1 MVLMGQKDITQK
13 NFEAY
18 NDVFSDIVNGT
29 LFDGREVIKPEA
41 LVDAMAKSQYK
52 ADDNVIHEQERDV
65 AKYWTDKN
73 CYIRLALLGV
83 ENQLA
88 IDMDMPLRVIG
99 YDGSSYRDEM
109 NQDKIV
115 IDEATGKKHKIRH
128 ERYPVV
134 TIVLYFGKT
143 PWKKPL
149 RLYDVLK
156 ISDELKPFVSDY
168 KINLIDVPRLTGEQ
182 VEKFTSDFQIIADYF
197 VQLNESNDY
206 VPKEKTIR
214 HTDSFLKL
222 MSVLTQDDKYV
233 EMSKEISHG
242 KEGFNMCEVLDRAE
256 ARGEARGQAIG
267 EARGKAIGEAMGE
280 ARGKAIG
287 EARGKT
293 IGALNKTVEILRVII
308 AKNSWSKEQA
318 MEFIGIPKSEFAKY
332 AALL

>member
-1 MVLMGQKDITQK
+1 MLMGQKDITQK

-29 LFDGREVIKPEA
+29 LFDGREVIKSEA
-41 LVDAMAKSQYK
+41 LVDAMTKSQYK

-109 NQDKIV
+109 NRDEVV
-115 IDEATGKKHKIRH
+115 IDEGTGKKHKIRH
-128 ERYPVV
+128 KRYPIV

-149 RLYDVLK
+149 SLYDVLE
-156 ISDELKPFVSDY
+156 IPDDLKPFVNDY
-168 KINLIDVPRLTGEQ
+168 KINLIDVPRLTRKQ

-206 VPKEKTIR
+206 VPKDKTIR
-214 HTDSFLKL
+214 HADSFLKL
-222 MSVLTQDDKYV
+222 MSVLTQDNKYV
-233 EMSKEISHG
+233 EMGKKISHEM
-242 KEGFNMCEVLDRAE
+242 EGFNMCKVLDRAE
-256 ARGEARGQAIG
+256 AR
-267 EARGKAIGEAMGE
+267 GE

-287 EARGKT
+287 EARGKA
-293 IGALNKTVEILRVII
+293 IGALNNTVEILRVII

>member
-1 MVLMGQKDITQK
+1 MIMGQKDITQK

-128 ERYPVV
+128 ERYPVI

-168 KINLIDVPRLTGEQ
+168 KINLIDVPRLTRKQ

-197 VQLNESNDY
+197 VQLNENNDY
-206 VPKEKTIR
+206 VPKEKTIK
-214 HTDSFLKL
+214 HADSFLKL
-222 MSVLTQDDKYV
+222 MSVLTQDDKYA
-233 EMSKEISHG
+233 EMGRKISH
-242 KEGFNMCEVLDRAE
+242 KMEGFNMCKVLDRAE
-256 ARGEARGQAIG
+256 AR
-267 EARGKAIGEAMGE
+267 GE

-287 EARGKT
+287 EARGKA
-293 IGALNKTVEILRVII
+293 IGALNNTVEILRVII

>member
-1 MVLMGQKDITQK
+1 MGQKDITQK

-128 ERYPVV
+128 ERYPVI

-149 RLYDVLK
+149 SLYDVLK
-156 ISDELKPFVSDY
+156 ISDELKPFVNDY

-197 VQLNESNDY
+197 VQLNENNDY
-206 VPKEKTIR
+206 VPKEKTIK
-214 HTDSFLKL
+214 HADSFLKL
-222 MSVLTQDDKYV
+222 MSVLTQDNKYV
-233 EMSKEISHG
+233 EMGRELSHD
-242 KEGFNMCEVLDRAE
+242 KEGINMCEVLD
-256 ARGEARGQAIG
+256 
-267 EARGKAIGEAMGE
+267 KVE

-287 EARGKT
+287 EARGIAIGEARGEARGKAIGKT

>member
-1 MVLMGQKDITQK
+1 MGQKDITQK

-88 IDMDMPLRVIG
+88 IDMDMPLRVMG

-128 ERYPVV
+128 ERYPVI

-168 KINLIDVPRLTGEQ
+168 KINLIDVPRLTRKQ

-197 VQLNESNDY
+197 VQLNENNDY
-206 VPKEKTIR
+206 VPKDKTIK
-214 HTDSFLKL
+214 HADSFLKL
-222 MSVLTQDDKYV
+222 MSVLTQDDKYA
-233 EMSKEISHG
+233 EMGRKISH
-242 KEGFNMCEVLDRAE
+242 KMEGFNMCKVLDRAE
-256 ARGEARGQAIG
+256 AR
-267 EARGKAIGEAMGE
+267 GE

>member
-1 MVLMGQKDITQK
+1 M
-13 NFEAY
+13 
-18 NDVFSDIVNGT
+18 
-29 LFDGREVIKPEA
+29 
-41 LVDAMAKSQYK
+41 
-52 ADDNVIHEQERDV
+52 
-65 AKYWTDKN
+65 
-73 CYIRLALLGV
+73 GV

-88 IDMDMPLRVIG
+88 IDMDMPLRVMG

-109 NQDKIV
+109 NQDEIV
-115 IDEATGKKHKIRH
+115 IDEGTGKKRKIRH
-128 ERYPVV
+128 KRYPVV

-149 RLYDVLK
+149 SLYDVLE
-156 ISDELKPFVSDY
+156 ISDDLKPFVSDY

-197 VQLNESNDY
+197 VQLSKNNDY
-206 VPKEKTIR
+206 VPKDKTIK
-214 HTDSFLKL
+214 HADSFLKL

-233 EMSKEISHG
+233 EMGKKISHEM
-242 KEGFNMCEVLDRAE
+242 EGFNMCKVLDKAE
-256 ARGEARGQAIG
+256 ARG

-287 EARGKT
+287 
-293 IGALNKTVEILRVII
+293 ALNNTVEILRVII

>member
-1 MVLMGQKDITQK
+1 MGQKDITQK

-29 LFDGREVIKPEA
+29 IFDGREVIKPEA
-41 LVDAMAKSQYK
+41 LVDVAVKSQYK

-109 NQDKIV
+109 NQDEIV
-115 IDEATGKKHKIRH
+115 IDEGTGKKHKIRH
-128 ERYPVV
+128 ERYPVI

-149 RLYDVLK
+149 SLYDVLK
-156 ISDELKPFVSDY
+156 ISDELKPFVNDY

-206 VPKEKTIR
+206 VPKEKTIK
-214 HTDSFLKL
+214 HADSFLKL

-233 EMSKEISHG
+233 EMGKKISHEM
-242 KEGFNMCEVLDRAE
+242 EGFNMCKVLDRAE

-267 EARGKAIGEAMGE
+267 EARGKAIGEAM
-280 ARGKAIG
+280 G

>member
-1 MVLMGQKDITQK
+1 MGQKDITQK

-29 LFDGREVIKPEA
+29 LFDGREVIKPES
-41 LVDAMAKSQYK
+41 LVDAVAKSQYK
-52 ADDNVIHEQERDV
+52 ADDNVIHEQERDI
-65 AKYWTDKN
+65 AKYWIDEN

-109 NQDKIV
+109 NQDEIV
-115 IDEATGKKHKIRH
+115 IDERTGKKHKIRH

-149 RLYDVLK
+149 SLYDVLK
-156 ISDELKPFVSDY
+156 ISDNLKPFVNDY

-182 VEKFTSDFQIIADYF
+182 VEKFASDFQIIADYF

-206 VPKEKTIR
+206 VPKDKTIK
-214 HTDSFLKL
+214 HADSFLKL

-233 EMSKEISHG
+233 EMGKKISNEM
-242 KEGFNMCEVLDRAE
+242 EGFNMCKVLDRAE
-256 ARGEARGQAIG
+256 ARGEARGQAI
-267 EARGKAIGEAMGE
+267 GE

>member
-1 MVLMGQKDITQK
+1 MGQKDITQK

-109 NQDKIV
+109 NQDEIF
-115 IDEATGKKHKIRH
+115 IDEETGKKHKIRH
-128 ERYPVV
+128 KRYPVV

-149 RLYDVLK
+149 SLYDVLE
-156 ISDELKPFVSDY
+156 ISDDLKPFVNDY

-206 VPKEKTIR
+206 VPKKKTIK
-214 HTDSFLKL
+214 HADSFLKL

-233 EMSKEISHG
+233 EMGRKISNEM
-242 KEGFNMCEVLDRAE
+242 EGFNMCKVLDRAE
-256 ARGEARGQAIG
+256 ARGEARGQAI
-267 EARGKAIGEAMGE
+267 GE

>member
-1 MVLMGQKDITQK
+1 MGQKDITQK

-52 ADDNVIHEQERDV
+52 ADDNVIHEQERDI
-65 AKYWTDKN
+65 AKYWIDEN

-109 NQDKIV
+109 NQDEIV
-115 IDEATGKKHKIRH
+115 IDERTGKKHKIRH

-149 RLYDVLK
+149 SLYDVLK
-156 ISDELKPFVSDY
+156 ISDNLKPFVNDY

-206 VPKEKTIR
+206 VPKEKTIK
-214 HTDSFLKL
+214 HADSFLKL

-233 EMSKEISHG
+233 EMGKKISNEM
-242 KEGFNMCEVLDRAE
+242 EGFNMCKVLDRAE
-256 ARGEARGQAIG
+256 ARGEARGQAI
-267 EARGKAIGEAMGE
+267 GE

>member
-1 MVLMGQKDITQK
+1 MGQKDITQK

-18 NDVFSDIVNGT
+18 NAVFSDIVNGT
-29 LFDGREVIKPEA
+29 LFDGREVVKPGA

-88 IDMDMPLRVIG
+88 ID
-99 YDGSSYRDEM
+99 
-109 NQDKIV
+109 
-115 IDEATGKKHKIRH
+115 
-128 ERYPVV
+128 
-134 TIVLYFGKT
+134 
-143 PWKKPL
+143 
-149 RLYDVLK
+149 
-156 ISDELKPFVSDY
+156 
-168 KINLIDVPRLTGEQ
+168 
-182 VEKFTSDFQIIADYF
+182 
-197 VQLNESNDY
+197 
-206 VPKEKTIR
+206 KEKTIK
-214 HTDSFLKL
+214 HADSFLKL
-222 MSVLTQDDKYV
+222 MSVLTQDDKYA
-233 EMSKEISHG
+233 EISREISHDE
-242 KEGFNMCEVLDRAE
+242 EGFNMCEVLDKAE
-256 ARGEARGQAIG
+256 ARGEARG
-267 EARGKAIGEAMGE
+267 KVIGEAMGE

>member
-1 MVLMGQKDITQK
+1 MGQKDITQK

-52 ADDNVIHEQERDV
+52 ADDNVIHEQERDI
-65 AKYWTDKN
+65 AKYWIDEN

-109 NQDKIV
+109 NQDEIV
-115 IDEATGKKHKIRH
+115 IDERTGKKHKIRH

-149 RLYDVLK
+149 SLYDVLK
-156 ISDELKPFVSDY
+156 ISDNLKPFVNDY

-206 VPKEKTIR
+206 VPKNKTIR

-222 MSVLTQDDKYV
+222 MSVLTQDNKYV
-233 EMSKEISHG
+233 EMGRELSHD

>member
-1 MVLMGQKDITQK
+1 MGQKDITQK
-13 NFEAY
+13 NFEAYFEAY

-83 ENQLA
+83 ENKLA

-109 NQDKIV
+109 NQDEIV
-115 IDEATGKKHKIRH
+115 TDEETGKKHKIRH
-128 ERYPVV
+128 KRYPVV
-134 TIVLYFGKT
+134 TIVLYFGKV

-149 RLYDVLK
+149 SLYDVLE
-156 ISDELKPFVSDY
+156 ISDDLKPFVNDY

-197 VQLNESNDY
+197 VQLSKNKDY
-206 VPKEKTIR
+206 VPKDKIIR

-222 MSVLTQDDKYV
+222 MSVLTQDNKYV
-233 EMSKEISHG
+233 EMGRKIFHEM
-242 KEGFNMCEVLDRAE
+242 EGINMCKVLDKAE
-256 ARGEARGQAIG
+256 ARGEARG
-267 EARGKAIGEAMGE
+267 
-280 ARGKAIG
+280 
-287 EARGKT
+287 
-293 IGALNKTVEILRVII
+293 ALNNTVEILRVII
-308 AKNSWSKEQA
+308 ATNSWSKEQA

>member
-1 MVLMGQKDITQK
+1 MGQKDITQK

-29 LFDGREVIKPEA
+29 LFDGREVIKPES
-41 LVDAMAKSQYK
+41 LVDAVAKSQYK
-52 ADDNVIHEQERDV
+52 ADDNVIHEQERDI
-65 AKYWTDKN
+65 AKYWIDEN

-99 YDGSSYRDEM
+99 YDGSSYRDEI
-109 NQDKIV
+109 NHDEIV
-115 IDEATGKKHKIRH
+115 IDKRTGKKHKIRH

-149 RLYDVLK
+149 SLYDVLK
-156 ISDELKPFVSDY
+156 ISDNLKPFVNDY

-197 VQLNESNDY
+197 VQLSKNKDY
-206 VPKEKTIR
+206 VPKDKTIR

-222 MSVLTQDDKYV
+222 MSVLTQDNKYV
-233 EMSKEISHG
+233 EMGRELSHD
-242 KEGFNMCEVLDRAE
+242 KEGFNMCEVLDRA
-256 ARGEARGQAIG
+256 

-308 AKNSWSKEQA
+308 SKNSWSKEQA

>member
-1 MVLMGQKDITQK
+1 MGQKDITQK

-128 ERYPVV
+128 ERYPVI

-149 RLYDVLK
+149 SLYDVLK
-156 ISDELKPFVSDY
+156 ISDELKPFVNDY
-168 KINLIDVPRLTGEQ
+168 KINLIDVSRLTGEQ

-206 VPKEKTIR
+206 VPKEKTIK
-214 HTDSFLKL
+214 HADSFLKL

-233 EMSKEISHG
+233 EMGKKISHEM
-242 KEGFNMCEVLDRAE
+242 EGFNMCKVLDRAE

-280 ARGKAIG
+280 ARGK
-287 EARGKT
+287 T
-293 IGALNKTVEILRVII
+293 IGALNKTVEILQVII

>member
-1 MVLMGQKDITQK
+1 MLMGQKDITQK

-88 IDMDMPLRVIG
+88 IDMDMPLRVIS

-109 NQDKIV
+109 NQDEIV
-115 IDEATGKKHKIRH
+115 IDERTGKKHKIRH

-168 KINLIDVPRLTGEQ
+168 KINLIDVPRLTRKQ
-182 VEKFTSDFQIIADYF
+182 VDKFTSDFQIIADYF
-197 VQLNESNDY
+197 VQLNESKNY
-206 VPKEKTIR
+206 VPKDKTIR

-222 MSVLTQDDKYV
+222 MSVITQDNKYV
-233 EMSKEISHG
+233 EIGSELFQEKE
-242 KEGFNMCEVLDRAE
+242 EVNMCEVLDKV
-256 ARGEARGQAIG
+256 
-267 EARGKAIGEAMGE
+267 EARGKAIG
-280 ARGKAIG
+280 
-287 EARGKT
+287 
-293 IGALNKTVEILRVII
+293 ALNNTVEILRVII

>member
-1 MVLMGQKDITQK
+1 MLMGQKDITQK

-109 NQDKIV
+109 NHDEIV

-128 ERYPVV
+128 KRYPVV

-149 RLYDVLK
+149 SLYDVLE
-156 ISDELKPFVSDY
+156 ISDDLKPFVNDY

-206 VPKEKTIR
+206 IPKDKTIR

-233 EMSKEISHG
+233 EMGKKISHEM
-242 KEGFNMCEVLDRAE
+242 EGFNMCKVLDRAE

-267 EARGKAIGEAMGE
+267 EARGKAIGEA
-280 ARGKAIG
+280 RGKAIG
-287 EARGKT
+287 
-293 IGALNKTVEILRVII
+293 ALNNTVEILRVII

>member
-1 MVLMGQKDITQK
+1 MGQKDITQK

-109 NQDKIV
+109 NHDEIV
-115 IDEATGKKHKIRH
+115 IDEVTGKKHKIRH

-149 RLYDVLK
+149 SLYDVLE
-156 ISDELKPFVSDY
+156 ISDDLKPFVNDY

-197 VQLNESNDY
+197 VQLSKNNDY
-206 VPKEKTIR
+206 VPKDKTIK
-214 HTDSFLKL
+214 HADSFLKL
-222 MSVLTQDDKYV
+222 MSVLTQDDKYA
-233 EMSKEISHG
+233 EMG
-242 KEGFNMCEVLDRAE
+242 KKIAHEREGFNMCKVLDKAE
-256 ARGEARGQAIG
+256 AR
-267 EARGKAIGEAMGE
+267 GE

>member
-41 LVDAMAKSQYK
+41 LVDAVAKSQYK

-88 IDMDMPLRVIG
+88 IDMDMQLRVIG

-109 NQDKIV
+109 NQDEIV
-115 IDEATGKKHKIRH
+115 IDEITGKKHKIRH

-149 RLYDVLK
+149 SLYDVLK
-156 ISDELKPFVSDY
+156 ISDELKPFVNDY

-197 VQLNESNDY
+197 VQLNENKGY
-206 VPKEKTIR
+206 VRKAHHQSGKSSSSLGVPSR
-214 HTDSFLKL
+214 
-222 MSVLTQDDKYV
+222 
-233 EMSKEISHG
+233 SHRLQLPYA
-242 KEGFNMCEVLDRAE
+242 KHQCSPRLRTV
-256 ARGEARGQAIG
+256 GEPRQVCCQQAKG
-267 EARGKAIGEAMGE
+267 G
-280 ARGKAIG
+280 
-287 EARGKT
+287 
-293 IGALNKTVEILRVII
+293 
-308 AKNSWSKEQA
+308 S
-318 MEFIGIPKSEFAKY
+318 
-332 AALL
+332 

>member
-1 MVLMGQKDITQK
+1 MGQKDITQK

-41 LVDAMAKSQYK
+41 LVDAVAKSQYK
-52 ADDNVIHEQERDV
+52 ADDNAIHEQERDV

-109 NQDKIV
+109 NQDEIV
-115 IDEATGKKHKIRH
+115 IDEGTGKKHKIRH
-128 ERYPVV
+128 KRYPVV
-134 TIVLYFGKT
+134 TIILYFGKV

-149 RLYDVLK
+149 SLYDVLE
-156 ISDELKPFVSDY
+156 ISDDLKPFVNDY
-168 KINLIDVPRLTGEQ
+168 KINLIDVPRLTEGQ

-197 VQLNESNDY
+197 VQLSKNNDY
-206 VPKEKTIR
+206 VPKDKIIR

-222 MSVLTQDDKYV
+222 MSVLTQDNKYV
-233 EMSKEISHG
+233 EMGRKISHEM
-242 KEGFNMCEVLDRAE
+242 EGFNMCKVLD
-256 ARGEARGQAIG
+256 
-267 EARGKAIGEAMGE
+267 KAE

-287 EARGKT
+287 EARGMAIGEARGEARGKA
-293 IGALNKTVEILRVII
+293 IGALNNTIEILRVII

>member
-1 MVLMGQKDITQK
+1 MGQKDITQK

-41 LVDAMAKSQYK
+41 LVDAVAKSQYK

-128 ERYPVV
+128 ERYPVI

-149 RLYDVLK
+149 SLYDVLK
-156 ISDELKPFVSDY
+156 ISDELKPFVNDY
-168 KINLIDVPRLTGEQ
+168 KINLIDVPRLTEGQ

-206 VPKEKTIR
+206 VPKEKTIK
-214 HTDSFLKL
+214 HADSFLKL

-233 EMSKEISHG
+233 EMGKKISHEM
-242 KEGFNMCEVLDRAE
+242 EGFNMCKVLDRAE

-280 ARGKAIG
+280 ARGK
-287 EARGKT
+287 T
-293 IGALNKTVEILRVII
+293 VGALNKTVEILQVII

>member
-1 MVLMGQKDITQK
+1 MGQKDITQK

-88 IDMDMPLRVIG
+88 IDMDMPLRVSG

-109 NQDKIV
+109 NHDEIV
-115 IDEATGKKHKIRH
+115 IDEETGKKHKIRH

-168 KINLIDVPRLTGEQ
+168 KINLIDVPRLTREQ

-206 VPKEKTIR
+206 VPKEKTIK
-214 HTDSFLKL
+214 HVYSFLKL

-233 EMSKEISHG
+233 EMGKKISNEM
-242 KEGFNMCEVLDRAE
+242 EGFNMCKVLDRAE
-256 ARGEARGQAIG
+256 ARGEARGQAI
-267 EARGKAIGEAMGE
+267 GE

>member
-1 MVLMGQKDITQK
+1 
-13 NFEAY
+13 
-18 NDVFSDIVNGT
+18 
-29 LFDGREVIKPEA
+29 
-41 LVDAMAKSQYK
+41 MAKSQYK

-109 NQDKIV
+109 NQDEIV
-115 IDEATGKKHKIRH
+115 IDEETGKKHKIRH
-128 ERYPVV
+128 KRYPVV
-134 TIVLYFGKT
+134 TIVLYFGKV

-149 RLYDVLK
+149 SLYDVLE
-156 ISDELKPFVSDY
+156 ISDDLKPFVNDY

-197 VQLNESNDY
+197 VQLNENKGY
-206 VPKEKTIR
+206 VPKDITIR

-233 EMSKEISHG
+233 EIYRELSHEKE
-242 KEGFNMCEVLDRAE
+242 EFNMCEVLDKV
-256 ARGEARGQAIG
+256 
-267 EARGKAIGEAMGE
+267 EARGKA
-280 ARGKAIG
+280 
-287 EARGKT
+287 

-318 MEFIGIPKSEFAKY
+318 MEFIGIPRSEFAKY